1 MDQGWTGLTLAI
13 ERAGGPFP
21 LRAAPADRRSRTV
34 WLGPLTH
41 GWRTSRTS
49 RHLIINGADTFGGQ
63 TMTVVRADWPNAN
76 PLSPQKPG
84 PEAYAPPVRRKPD
97 LPTSD
102 ADPVP
107 LRQSE
112 GAGQTDAPAAE
123 NLNSLIQRIA
133 AASMDDI
140 DSVNRELESI
150 REVLRNEG
158 ERVRQ
163 EITGYVRLSQASMA
177 AMTLISE
184 SVRQW
189 KDRRP

>member
-1 MDQGWTGLTLAI
+1 
-13 ERAGGPFP
+13 
-21 LRAAPADRRSRTV
+21 V
-34 WLGPLTH
+34 
-41 GWRTSRTS
+41 
-49 RHLIINGADTFGGQ
+49 
-63 TMTVVRADWPNAN
+63 
-76 PLSPQKPG
+76 
-84 PEAYAPPVRRKPD
+84 
-97 LPTSD
+97 
-102 ADPVP
+102 
-107 LRQSE
+107 
-112 GAGQTDAPAAE
+112 PAAE

-150 REVLRNEG
+150 RQVLRNEG

-163 EITGYVRLSQASMA
+163 EIAGYVRLSQASMA

>member
-1 MDQGWTGLTLAI
+1 
-13 ERAGGPFP
+13 
-21 LRAAPADRRSRTV
+21 
-34 WLGPLTH
+34 
-41 GWRTSRTS
+41 
-49 RHLIINGADTFGGQ
+49 
-63 TMTVVRADWPNAN
+63 MTVVRADWPNAN
-76 PLSPQKPG
+76 QFSPQKPG
-84 PEAYAPPVRRKPD
+84 PEAYAPPVRRKPE
-97 LPTSD
+97 LPISD
-102 ADPVP
+102 ADSVP

-112 GAGQTDAPAAE
+112 GAGHSNAPAAE
-123 NLNSLIQRIA
+123 NLNSLIRRIA

-140 DSVNRELESI
+140 DSVNRELEGI

-163 EITGYVRLSQASMA
+163 EIAGFVRLSQASMA

>member
-1 MDQGWTGLTLAI
+1 MNCI
-13 ERAGGPFP
+13 PRGGYIHEFHHQRGGY
-21 LRAAPADRRSRTV
+21 L
-34 WLGPLTH
+34 W
-41 GWRTSRTS
+41 
-49 RHLIINGADTFGGQ
+49 GQ

-158 ERVRQ
+158 ERVRR
-163 EITGYVRLSQASMA
+163 EIDGYVRLSQASMA

-189 KDRRP
+189 KDRQP

>member
-1 MDQGWTGLTLAI
+1 
-13 ERAGGPFP
+13 
-21 LRAAPADRRSRTV
+21 
-34 WLGPLTH
+34 
-41 GWRTSRTS
+41 
-49 RHLIINGADTFGGQ
+49 
-63 TMTVVRADWPNAN
+63 MTVVRADWPNAN
-76 PLSPQKPG
+76 QLSPQKPG
-84 PEAYAPPVRRKPD
+84 PEAYAPPVRRKPE
-97 LPTSD
+97 LPISD
-102 ADPVP
+102 ADSVP

-112 GAGQTDAPAAE
+112 GAGHSNAPAAE
-123 NLNSLIQRIA
+123 NLNSLIRRIA

-140 DSVNRELESI
+140 DSVNRELEGI

-163 EITGYVRLSQASMA
+163 EIAGYVRLSQASMA

>member
-1 MDQGWTGLTLAI
+1 MHINSARLACSQ
-13 ERAGGPFP
+13 ELDHQRGG
-21 LRAAPADRRSRTV
+21 
-34 WLGPLTH
+34 
-41 GWRTSRTS
+41 
-49 RHLIINGADTFGGQ
+49 TFWGQ
-63 TMTVVRADWPNAN
+63 TMTVVRADWPNASQF
-76 PLSPQKPG
+76 SPQKPG
-84 PEAYAPPVRRKPD
+84 PEAYAPPVRRKPE
-97 LPTSD
+97 LPISN

-112 GAGQTDAPAAE
+112 EAGQTNASAAE
-123 NLNSLIQRIA
+123 NLNSLIRRIA

-140 DSVNRELESI
+140 DSVNRELEGI

-158 ERVRQ
+158 ERIRQ
-163 EITGYVRLSQASMA
+163 EIAGYVRLSQASMA

>member
-1 MDQGWTGLTLAI
+1 
-13 ERAGGPFP
+13 
-21 LRAAPADRRSRTV
+21 
-34 WLGPLTH
+34 
-41 GWRTSRTS
+41 
-49 RHLIINGADTFGGQ
+49 
-63 TMTVVRADWPNAN
+63 MTVVRADWPNAN
-76 PLSPQKPG
+76 QFSPQKPG
-84 PEAYAPPVRRKPD
+84 PEAYAPPVRRKPE
-97 LPTSD
+97 LPISD
-102 ADPVP
+102 ASPVS

-112 GAGQTDAPAAE
+112 GAGQTNAPAE

-163 EITGYVRLSQASMA
+163 EIAGYVRLSQASMA

>member
-1 MDQGWTGLTLAI
+1 MMGGQALRSALSGL
-13 ERAGGPFP
+13 GGPFP

-63 TMTVVRADWPNAN
+63 TMTVVRADWPNPN
-76 PLSPQKPG
+76 QFSPQKPG

>member
-1 MDQGWTGLTLAI
+1 MSGL
-13 ERAGGPFP
+13 GGPFP
-21 LRAAPADRRSRTV
+21 LRAAPVDRRSRTV
-34 WLGPLTH
+34 RLGPLTLPGRAH
-41 GWRTSRTS
+41 ELQSARLGYGQKLDHQRGGYFW
-49 RHLIINGADTFGGQ
+49 GQ

-76 PLSPQKPG
+76 QFSPQKPG
-84 PEAYAPPVRRKPD
+84 PEAYAPPVRRKPE
-97 LPTSD
+97 LPISD

-112 GAGQTDAPAAE
+112 GAAQTNVPAAE

-150 REVLRNEG
+150 RQVLRNEG

-163 EITGYVRLSQASMA
+163 EIAGYVRLSQASMA

>member
-1 MDQGWTGLTLAI
+1 
-13 ERAGGPFP
+13 
-21 LRAAPADRRSRTV
+21 
-34 WLGPLTH
+34 
-41 GWRTSRTS
+41 
-49 RHLIINGADTFGGQ
+49 LIG
-63 TMTVVRADWPNAN
+63 
-76 PLSPQKPG
+76 
-84 PEAYAPPVRRKPD
+84 
-97 LPTSD
+97 
-102 ADPVP
+102 
-107 LRQSE
+107 
-112 GAGQTDAPAAE
+112 
-123 NLNSLIQRIA
+123 RIA

-189 KDRRP
+189 KDRRPYPLPHANVYLDCRNYCSGEFSGFLSLQRFFRSKHRPNDHGNGVRFETHWVSAALTVTRLRPAALINVGFRMPKQIMTWILCRSSLC